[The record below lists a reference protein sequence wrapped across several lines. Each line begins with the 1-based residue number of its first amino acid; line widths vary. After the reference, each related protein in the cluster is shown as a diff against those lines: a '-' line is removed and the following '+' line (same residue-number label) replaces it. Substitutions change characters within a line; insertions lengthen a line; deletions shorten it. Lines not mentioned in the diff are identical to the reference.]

1 MNNHLLLIGAGPG
14 LSLAIAYVFGQQG
27 YQVSLV
33 ARQAATLDQLVQELS
48 EAGISASGYPTD
60 VSRFDQFRQTLEDIE
75 REQGPASVMVYN
87 PSIYRQASALE
98 VDPEVF
104 MTDQR
109 TNFGGLLVAAQ
120 VVAPQMIAEEGG
132 TILITGGGTALNPD
146 ADLVSLSV
154 GKAGIRTVARCL
166 HDTLEPQGIHVATV
180 TINGSIVEGTH
191 VSPSLI
197 APWYWELHQEAAGEW
212 TFERVYE

>member
-1 MNNHLLLIGAGPG
+1 MNNHLLLIGAGSG

-27 YQVSLV
+27 YRVSLV
-33 ARQAATLDQLVQELS
+33 ARQAASLNQLVQELS
-48 EAGISASGYPTD
+48 DARISVSGYATD
-60 VSRFDQFRQTLEDIE
+60 VSQFDQFRQTLDDIE

-87 PSIYRQASALE
+87 PSIYRQASVLE

-109 TNFGGLLVAAQ
+109 TNFGGLIVAAQ
-120 VVAPQMIAEEGG
+120 AVTPQMLAEGGG
-132 TILITGGGTALNPD
+132 TILITGGGSALNPA
-146 ADLVSLSV
+146 ADLVALSV
-154 GKAGIRTVARCL
+154 GKAGVRTVAKCL

-212 TFERVYE
+212 TFERIYE